1 MVNAIRNYFLKYN
14 FPKKALMNVD
24 SLPSKSNNFSIDF
37 TPCKPIVEQYING
50 TCLKQQTFVLAGR
63 FAYSNDN
70 SHILAFF
77 EDLSNWI
84 NNNNNNHL
92 PKQIYAK
99 GILVILVFSIML
111 LHLYSIQPNTRLLL
125 RLYSIT
131 FNQRVDLLL
140 HLESMTPLIHYIS
153 IPLRL

>member
-84 NNNNNNHL
+84 NNNNNKGVYPILGGNKTSEIVEVL
-92 PKQIYAK
+92 SKGYLINQEGTEARYQI
-99 GILVILVFSIML
+99 
-111 LHLYSIQPNTRLLL
+111 QL
-125 RLYSIT
+125 RLVY
-131 FNQRVDLLL
+131 REEEV
-140 HLESMTPLIHYIS
+140 
-153 IPLRL
+153 